1 MGRAPCCEKIG
12 LNRGPWTREED
23 LRLIQYIKAHGEGC
37 WRTLPKAA
45 GLLRCGKSC
54 RLRWINYLRPD
65 LKRGNITEEED
76 RTIIKLHALLGNRWS
91 LIAGQLP
98 GRTDNEI
105 KNYWNTH
112 LKKKLRNIGVDPQT
126 HQPKTN
132 GNTNSHI
139 CESSKSSADKSVSP
153 LNLQKI
159 DIAEVAA
166 GKKPNIHDQRSSL
179 FNFKDSLKKLSNG
192 WNGFNAD
199 IVDSCCGTSSGTKDI
214 ISKVE
219 QDNPFETSDSIKQSK
234 SYNSSSIDDNASPES
249 LTVWSDLCISP
260 VEITDSSTPAQPEI
274 ADNDNN
280 TMETS
285 QKTVSR
291 VPSYLQLCN
300 NSPSTALS
308 NMIDNELFWNSEMMI
323 MQQPVKLELVEQ
335 EEPSLALSESVSSA
349 LWDL

>member
-166 GKKPNIHDQRSSL
+166 
-179 FNFKDSLKKLSNG
+179 
-192 WNGFNAD
+192 D